1 MLPLLDK
8 ITRVMKKVTFS
19 LMLGLALVMTW
30 SCTEK
35 KQQNTTEGNNLIIT
49 DPEYTFTKADTSE
62 VMDLANQFI
71 VRMKNHDVRS
81 AVEMIY
87 FLDGDSIKP
96 LSPLNQQRQARALV
110 AIAGIDY
117 EVDRLVFLNDKR
129 NELKLSVT
137 LFEKPEGDKRP
148 NKTSFYMKPVRFEG
162 KWYLTTKDNITDTNS
177 RERNEPV
184 GE

>member
-1 MLPLLDK
+1 MSGSGNDPLLTLAAHVENIIL
-8 ITRVMKKVTFS
+8 ITRNIRFPHAGS
-19 LMLGLALVMTW
+19 
-30 SCTEK
+30 
-35 KQQNTTEGNNLIIT
+35 
-49 DPEYTFTKADTSE
+49 
-62 VMDLANQFI
+62 
-71 VRMKNHDVRS
+71 
-81 AVEMIY
+81 
-87 FLDGDSIKP
+87 
-96 LSPLNQQRQARALV
+96 
-110 AIAGIDY
+110 AGIDY